1 MTLPTPSVLSQ
12 VCFPVLRL
20 AGFYYPTQL
29 RHVERALEVRVS
41 HMRVKRKALR
51 KIVKYFTANK
61 GVESLAVGIGF
72 KRPDP
77 KRPGWYW
84 VTLEGAIIPRD
95 DEYLT
100 RTSAFIH
107 MDPNFLRRVNR
118 LLEEVNARSGKHYV
132 VVLIDHRQ
140 PIDVLSG
147 EDFKS
152 AVRFASYY
160 PCALFGSF
168 NKFHRFFRVTPHG
181 EELVSWDIEG
191 DETYSRQVLAVG
203 DDVQRTVASTR
214 VLIVGAGGV
223 GSKLFFDLV
232 LMSYG
237 VVDIVDPDEVE
248 VSNLS
253 RLMLSESSVGK
264 SKVHELLMTASKLK
278 SNTLMNGYA
287 AKVQQL
293 DARLFANYDYVIC
306 ATDNPNSRLWV
317 NEQCVKL
324 RIPCIQVGSNL
335 RGMKALSCRTTV
347 AGWNP
352 CYECWFYQYDRTED
366 LKRDHFTKEQRLTL
380 KARGYGLPRPSPA
393 IVTVNTLAA
402 GLAEEALFRLVTN
415 QPLVAQLYLDLE
427 SLTLKSTSSQKRNPN
442 CVICSQIPDYDLT
455 FLESSVKEA

>member
-1 MTLPTPSVLSQ
+1 MMQPTHPVHPL

-20 AGFYYPTQL
+20 AGLSHPAQL
-29 RHVERALEVRVS
+29 RHVDRAVEVRVS
-41 HMRVKRKALR
+41 HIRLKRKALR
-51 KIVKYFTANK
+51 KIVKYFTVNK

-77 KRPGWYW
+77 NRPGWYW
-84 VTLEGAIIPRD
+84 VTLEGAIIPKN

-107 MDPNFLRRVNR
+107 MNPEFLKRVNR
-118 LLEEVNARSGKHYV
+118 LVQDVSTRTGTQYV

-160 PCALFGSF
+160 PYALFGSF
-168 NKFHRFFRVTPHG
+168 NRFHRFFRVTSHG

-237 VVDIVDPDEVE
+237 AVDIVDPDEVE

-264 SKVHELLMTASKLK
+264 SKVHELLAVASKLK

-287 AKVQQL
+287 TKIQQL
-293 DARLFANYDYVIC
+293 DPRIFANYDYVIC

-335 RGMKALSCRTTV
+335 EGMKALSCRTTV

-366 LKRDHFTKEQRLTL
+366 LKRDHFTKEQRIAL

-415 QPLVAQLYLDLE
+415 QPLISQLYLDLE
-427 SLTLKSTSSQKRNPN
+427 TMTLKATNSQKRNPR

-455 FLESSVKEA
+455 FLESGDKEA

>member
-1 MTLPTPSVLSQ
+1 L
-12 VCFPVLRL
+12 
-20 AGFYYPTQL
+20 
-29 RHVERALEVRVS
+29 
-41 HMRVKRKALR
+41 RVKKKALR
-51 KIVKYFTANK
+51 KIVRYFNANR
-61 GVESLAVGIGF
+61 GRESLVVGIGF

-84 VTLEGAIIPRD
+84 VTLEGVIVPRD

-107 MDPNFLRRVNR
+107 MDPDFLRRVNR
-118 LLEEVNARSGKHYV
+118 LLQEVNARTGKNYV

-147 EDFKS
+147 EDFNC
-152 AVRFASYY
+152 AARYASYY
-160 PCALFGSF
+160 PFALFGSF
-168 NKFHRFFRVTPHG
+168 NRFHRFFRITPHG

-191 DETYSRQVLAVG
+191 DETYSRQTIAIG
-203 DDVQRTVASTR
+203 EDVQRTIASTR

-237 VVDIVDPDEVE
+237 LVDIVDPDEVE

-253 RLMLSESSVGK
+253 RLMLSESSIGR
-264 SKVHELLMTASKLK
+264 SKVHELLTAASKFK
-278 SNTLMNGYA
+278 SNTIMNGYD
-287 AKVQQL
+287 AKIQQL
-293 DARLFANYDYVIC
+293 DARIFSKYDYVIC

-324 RIPCIQVGSNL
+324 RIPCIQVGSSL
-335 RGMKALSCRTTV
+335 KGMKALSCRTTV

-352 CYECWFYQYDRTED
+352 CFECWFYQVDRTED
-366 LKRDHFTKEQRLTL
+366 LKRDHFTKEQKLML

-415 QPLVAQLYLDLE
+415 QPLISQLFLDLNAM
-427 SLTLKSTSSQKRNPN
+427 TLQTAKAQKRNPE

-455 FLESSVKEA
+455 FLESTHKEA